1 MQQKKQLAIV
11 GALALATLSACNS
24 NNSEEALNSQAIDGY
39 IVGGSVFCDGEAF
52 GATLSAGRLTCPAD
66 TDVVSVRGGMDVGF
80 DPEATSSDLPFIG
93 ELIAP
98 ADLGY
103 VTPLSTIAVHMSSPG
118 GSFNPEVDFFDPE
131 EFEESVGELALVL
144 NEPSLDL
151 TADASEDMTQIRLN
165 AQIHQV
171 LSSFTTSEADYLM
184 ASSAFARVVAGR
196 SDIGAVVG
204 LDSDV
209 SGTLAA
215 INQSLLDNFSPLA
228 LSPAEIEEITPGLM
242 AANRVIAQANT
253 PTLVAATAGSDIV
266 NNPVATIN
274 RNNNVVIL
282 DGNSQ
287 FSINDFEDDT
297 LTDGQYLTQVSSSLS
312 RVGYDV
318 GALEFDRDLEDVQV
332 TMAFELRSTQAND
345 NRSLTFV
352 SDEIYLSVMADQ
364 PDSFTIT
371 LPEGASFEAEGI
383 NTQGTVTFAELL
395 VGDDDTLSSEVGY
408 FSVDFEYINSEL
420 ESLGFDDILE
430 QGGNYS
436 LTLIISGIQLDESV
450 NGETGPATRHTVNV
464 GRRVVSGAG
473 FKGYV
478 SYTN

>member
-1 MQQKKQLAIV
+1 MHQKRQLAIV
-11 GALALATLSACNS
+11 GALALGTLSACNS
-24 NNSEEALNSQAIDGY
+24 NNVEEALNSQAIDGY
-39 IVGGSVFCDGEAF
+39 IVGGSVFCDGAAF
-52 GATLSAGRLTCPAD
+52 GATLAAGRLTCPAD
-66 TDVVSVRGGMDVGF
+66 TDVVGVRGGMDVGF

-93 ELIAP
+93 ELLAP

-118 GSFNPEVDFFDPE
+118 GSFNPELSIFDPD

-151 TADASEDMTQIRLN
+151 TEDAAQDMTQIRLN

-171 LSSFTTSEADYLM
+171 LSSFTTSESEYLT

-196 SDIGAVVG
+196 SALGAVVS

-209 SGTLAA
+209 SGTLEA

-228 LSPAEIEEITPGLM
+228 LSAAEIEEITPGLLV
-242 AANRVIAQANT
+242 ANQAIAEATT
-253 PTLVAATAGSDIV
+253 PSLVAATAGSDIV

-274 RNNNVVIL
+274 RSNNAVTL

-287 FSINDFEDDT
+287 ISINDFEDNS
-297 LTDGQYLTQVSSSLS
+297 LLDGLYRTQVSSSLS

-318 GALEFDRDLEDVQV
+318 EALEFDRDLEDVQV

-345 NRSLTFV
+345 SRSLTFV
-352 SDEIYLSVMADQ
+352 SDEIYLSVMADS
-364 PDSFTIT
+364 PDSFTIS

-383 NTQGTVTFAELL
+383 NRQGTVTFAEIL
-395 VGDDDTLSSEVGY
+395 VDDDDTLSSEGGY
-408 FSVDFEYINSEL
+408 FNVDFEYINSEL

-430 QGGNYS
+430 QGSNYS

-450 NGETGPATRHTVNV
+450 GGETGAATRHTVNV